1 MKKYN
6 LIGLSLLFLVL
17 TAFPILGANNSNN
30 IIKIQKPTIYP
41 DTTDN
46 QKLIGDLI
54 DDSSLLIERI
64 YPDYIKISETSG
76 SNRIDTDY
84 SIAINYI
91 FDPNGSV
98 LQITMTD
105 KSSSESKTLNIMGTI
120 AKDTP
125 LFLTRT
131 IFSLWAAHNNYLS
144 NFNESSPVF
153 VEDLSTS
160 YIQQTVLPEMPTV
173 LMPMDL
179 AVKSNGNLLGAFSM
193 ISVEFDSNFKILGQ
207 PGRSLY
213 EAGSYTSAAG
223 LGLTPGG
230 TVYLK
235 PSMGRDIYRFPAGS
249 DIGEKW
255 RTGMDLYGPF
265 VTLSDGSIV
274 VIDIT
279 KKKALKIY
287 GRKKTELDLFTSPYS
302 YITAVATGPEG
313 NIWVYDISEQRIR
326 IHTPVGDILDSIIPI
341 IDTSAGLSPSA
352 LSVYNDGHFVVY
364 YSTGE
369 MHSFTREGIPI
380 WGISEINTI
389 DGIESLPQSAKI
401 ALDNKNGLI
410 YISDM
415 MGQRIL
421 KLQDRSYIS
430 EHQIKDS
437 NTELIVDLNNKYI
450 QTEKIDFIAS
460 KAEFYEKV
468 DALELANQ
476 TWDRILDIDPD
487 YDPAYDRLDKIE
499 VKIMSLNAETL
510 KNKTISKLEDLGL
523 ESARND
529 YRKTIQLYEKI
540 LAIDP
545 SNSEIKQSRI
555 YLEELFGLGGR
566 QGAQQP
572 PFEIQTL
579 TVANLFPSLMQY
591 YQHTSVG
598 SIKLMN
604 TGSEDI
610 KNIKVSVFIK
620 QFMDYPVFSEKAA
633 TLKSLDT
640 LNLDLDLLFNQ
651 EVLKLEEDLKVQV
664 KLDISGIYMNKA
676 FNTEET
682 TIVTL
687 YRRSAMQWDD
697 SGKLS
702 SFITP
707 NESIVE
713 QFSHRVVSNS
723 DIEYD
728 FNFTEKFNRAI
739 RISNALGAYGISYI
753 EDPTSPITKIL
764 GDSEA
769 VDTVR
774 FARKTLFIRSG
785 DCDDTTALLAS
796 LLESSGI
803 NTAIM
808 TSPGHVFMA
817 FDSEEPVSNRWMYES
832 EKVTAIPYNGTLWIP
847 IETTILNEGFFK
859 AWEIASKEVKMHESK
874 GKIEFIPLNDQRKT
888 YPPLPL
894 GESIYQVLEPGNDI
908 IALFDIRSSENI
920 RRDLYSNIVVN
931 LQKDSEIANNR
942 RKSAIQNRLGILH
955 VRFENYHEAEKIF
968 KGINKEQPEYISA
981 YVNLAN
987 LYRIQGKNNYAIN
1000 LLESALK
1007 ESPDSMAVNLVLSQ
1021 CYFEKSEFLKAG
1033 NLFVKVKYLAPEL
1046 ASKFSYLSSTDGG
1059 RDTIVRAA
1067 GAGEKPPV
1075 FWDSE
1080 E

>member
-1 MKKYN
+1 
-6 LIGLSLLFLVL
+6 
-17 TAFPILGANNSNN
+17 
-30 IIKIQKPTIYP
+30 
-41 DTTDN
+41 
-46 QKLIGDLI
+46 
-54 DDSSLLIERI
+54 
-64 YPDYIKISETSG
+64 
-76 SNRIDTDY
+76 
-84 SIAINYI
+84 
-91 FDPNGSV
+91 
-98 LQITMTD
+98 
-105 KSSSESKTLNIMGTI
+105 
-120 AKDTP
+120 
-125 LFLTRT
+125 
-131 IFSLWAAHNNYLS
+131 
-144 NFNESSPVF
+144 
-153 VEDLSTS
+153 
-160 YIQQTVLPEMPTV
+160 
-173 LMPMDL
+173 
-179 AVKSNGNLLGAFSM
+179 
-193 ISVEFDSNFKILGQ
+193 
-207 PGRSLY
+207 
-213 EAGSYTSAAG
+213 
-223 LGLTPGG
+223 
-230 TVYLK
+230 K
-235 PSMGRDIYRFPAGS
+235 PSMGRDIYRFTAGS
-249 DIGEKW
+249 DSGEKW

-265 VTLSDGSIV
+265 LTLPDGSIV
-274 VIDIT
+274 VIDIQ
-279 KKKALKIY
+279 KKKALKIFN
-287 GRKKTELDLFTSPYS
+287 RKKTELSLFTSPYS
-302 YITAVATGPEG
+302 YISAVATGPEG

-326 IHTPVGDILDSIIPI
+326 IHTPGGDILDTIIPV

-352 LSVYNDGHFVVY
+352 LSVYKDGRFVVY

-389 DGIESLPQSAKI
+389 DGVESLPQSAKI

-421 KLQDRSYIS
+421 KLQDKSYIS
-430 EHQIKDS
+430 DHQIKDS
-437 NTELIVDLNNKYI
+437 NSELLVDLNNKYF

-460 KAEFYEKV
+460 KAKFYEKV

-476 TWDRILDIDPD
+476 TWERILDIDPD
-487 YDPAYDRLDKIE
+487 YDLAYDRLDEIE

-510 KNKTISKLEDLGL
+510 KNKTIIKLDDLGP

-529 YRKTIQLYEKI
+529 YRRTIQLYEKI

-545 SNSEIKQSRI
+545 SNSEIKANRM
-555 YLEELFGLGGR
+555 YLEEIFGLGR
-566 QGAQQP
+566 QQGAQP
-572 PFEIQTL
+572 LPFEIESL

-591 YQHTSVG
+591 YQHSSVG
-598 SIKLMN
+598 SIKLQN

-610 KNIKVSVFIK
+610 KNLKVSLFIK
-620 QFMDYPVFSEKAA
+620 QFMDYPVFSEKI
-633 TLKSLDT
+633 TTISPSETVD
-640 LNLDLDLLFNQ
+640 LDLNLLFNQ

-664 KLDISGIYMNKA
+664 KLDISGTYMNKA
-676 FNTEET
+676 FNTEKT

-707 NESIVE
+707 NESVVE

-723 DIEYD
+723 KIEYD

-753 EDPTSPITKIL
+753 EDPSSPITKIL
-764 GDSEA
+764 GDANA

-796 LLESSGI
+796 LLESAGI

-817 FDSEEPVSNRWMYES
+817 FDSEEAISNRWMYES
-832 EKVTAIPYNGTLWIP
+832 NKVTAIPYNGTLWIP
-847 IETTILNEGFFK
+847 VETTILTDGFFK
-859 AWEIASKEVKMHESK
+859 AWEIASKEVKMYESK
-874 GKIEFIPLNDQRKT
+874 GKIEFIPLYDQRET

-894 GESIYQVLEPGNDI
+894 GTSIYQVLEPDNDI
-908 IALFDIRSSENI
+908 IDLFDIRSTENI
-920 RRDLYSNIVVN
+920 RADLYSNLVTN
-931 LQKDSEIANNR
+931 FQKDSAQASTR

-955 VRFENYHEAEKIF
+955 VRFENYREAEKVF

-1000 LLESALK
+1000 LLESALE
-1007 ESPDSMAVNLVLSQ
+1007 ESPNSAAVNLVLSQ
-1021 CYFEKSEFLKAG
+1021 CYFDELEFLKAG
-1033 NLFVKVKYLAPEL
+1033 NLFAKIESLNPEL
-1046 ASKFSYLSSTDGG
+1046 ASKFSYLSSPGGG

-1067 GAGEKPPV
+1067 GAGETPPV

>member
-1 MKKYN
+1 MKSIKLN
-6 LIGLSLLFLVL
+6 IITIFLLFLL
-17 TAFPILGANNSNN
+17 TLPAFSASSYNN
-30 IIKIQKPTIYP
+30 IIEIFKPTIYP
-41 DTTDN
+41 DTNEN
-46 QKLIGDLI
+46 QNLINNLI
-54 DDSSLLIERI
+54 KDSSLLIERI
-64 YPDYIKISETSG
+64 YPDYLKISGISQSSRRNAE
-76 SNRIDTDY
+76 Y
-84 SIAINYI
+84 SLAINYV
-91 FDPNGSV
+91 FDPSGSV
-98 LQITMTD
+98 LQITLTD
-105 KSSSESKTLNIMGTI
+105 KNSEESKTLNIIGTVTY
-120 AKDTP
+120 DTP
-125 LFLTRT
+125 LFLART
-131 IFSLWAAHNNYLS
+131 IFSLWASHNNFLS
-144 NFNESSPVF
+144 DLTEPPPVF
-153 VEDLSTS
+153 VDDLSTS
-160 YIQQTVLPEMPTV
+160 YIRQTVMPEMPTV

-179 AVKSNGNLLGAFSM
+179 AVKPNGNLLGAFSM

-255 RTGMDLYGPF
+255 RTGMDLFGPF

-274 VIDIT
+274 VFDIT

-287 GRKKTELDLFTSPYS
+287 GRKKTELDLYTSPYS

-326 IHTPVGDILDSIIPI
+326 IHTPEGDILDSILPV
-341 IDTSAGLSPSA
+341 IDTSNGLSPSA
-352 LSVYNDGHFVVY
+352 LSVYNDGRFVVY

-369 MHSFTREGIPI
+369 MHSFTREGIRI

-389 DGIESLPQSAKI
+389 DGLESLPQSAKI

-421 KLQDRSYIS
+421 KLQDRSYIFD
-430 EHQIKDS
+430 HQIKDS
-437 NTELIVDLNNKYI
+437 NTDLLVNLNNKYF

-476 TWDRILDIDPD
+476 TWERILDIDPD
-487 YDPAYDRLDKIE
+487 YDTAYDRLDEIE
-499 VKIMSLNAETL
+499 VKIMSLSAETL
-510 KNKTISKLEDLGL
+510 KNKTIVKLEDFGP

-529 YRKTIQLYEKI
+529 YMRTIQLYEKI
-540 LAIDP
+540 IAIDP
-545 SNSEIKQSRI
+545 SNSKIKESRI

-566 QGAQQP
+566 QGVQPP
-572 PFEIQTL
+572 PFEIKEL

-591 YQHTSVG
+591 YQHSPVG
-598 SIKLMN
+598 NIKLQN

-610 KNIKVSVFIK
+610 KNLKVSLFIK
-620 QFMDYPVFSEKAA
+620 QFMDYPVFSEKKA
-633 TLKSLDT
+633 TIRPSETVD
-640 LNLDLDLLFNQ
+640 LDLDLLFNQ

-664 KLDISGIYMNKA
+664 KLDISGTYMNKA
-676 FNTEET
+676 FSTEET

-713 QFSHRVVSNS
+713 QFSHRVVSNRE
-723 DIEYD
+723 IEYD
-728 FNFTEKFNRAI
+728 FNFSEKFNRAI
-739 RISNALGAYGISYI
+739 RITNALGAYGISYI
-753 EDPTSPITKIL
+753 EDPASPITKIL

-796 LLESSGI
+796 LLESAGI
-803 NTAIM
+803 ETAIM
-808 TSPGHVFMA
+808 TSPGHVFMS
-817 FDSEEPVSNRWMYES
+817 FNSEEPISNSWMYETDR
-832 EKVTAIPYNGTLWIP
+832 VTAIPYNGTLWIP
-847 IETTILNEGFFK
+847 VETTILNDGFFK
-859 AWEIASKEVKMHESK
+859 AWEIASKEVNMYESK
-874 GKIEFIPLNDQRKT
+874 GKIEFIPLIDQRST

-894 GESIYQVLEPGNDI
+894 GTSIYQVLEPDNDI
-908 IALFDIRSSENI
+908 IDLFDIRSTKNI
-920 RRDLYSNIVVN
+920 RTDLYSNLVTK
-931 LQKDSEIANNR
+931 LLKDSERTSSR
-942 RKSAIQNRLGILH
+942 RRSAIQNRLGILH
-955 VRFENYHEAEKIF
+955 VRFENYNEAEKVF
-968 KGINKEQPEYISA
+968 KEINKEQPEYISA

-1000 LLESALK
+1000 LLESALE
-1007 ESPDSMAVNLVLSQ
+1007 ESPDSTAVNLVLSQ
-1021 CYFEKSEFLKAG
+1021 CYFEELEFVKAG
-1033 NLFVKVKYLAPEL
+1033 NLFVKVKTQAPEL
-1046 ASKFSYLSSTDGG
+1046 ALKFSYLSSTEGG
-1059 RDTIVRAA
+1059 RDTIVRAS
-1067 GAGEKPPV
+1067 GAGETPPV